1 MRAYPLILAI
11 GGLLLACGSQTSLVA
26 PGLPSD
32 GTANL
37 EAQLVPVL
45 APEPVAEID
54 LWQDKELIQAPA
66 AKAPSALE
74 LPKVLHFNLKNG
86 LQVIAVQDSALP
98 VTTLQIAVKT
108 GKRAT
113 QRDKVG
119 IADFTAQAMTRGT
132 KLRDAARIAREV
144 ESIGGALQAS
154 AGYEATF
161 FSCKS
166 LSKDLKTCLTIL
178 PDIMANPKFP
188 ASELDLIRRNLHA
201 AVRQRLDDAGQLA
214 SAHFQSALWGDGHAR
229 GWVMSNRTIDAIARQ
244 DMVDWHKQWMVPNN
258 AVLAISGDFNAA
270 TIASVLEKSFGR
282 WRKGTVPQVQE
293 GKAPK
298 LQGLRIRLVDKPGQ
312 TQSHIRL
319 GHYGI
324 AHGDASF
331 YAATAFNYTLGGGQF
346 SSRLMKTVRSA
357 EGKAYSAS
365 SRLDRN
371 RDIGAFVA
379 GTFTRSAETVATIK
393 LMLRVMT
400 AMAASGPTEEE
411 LASAAT
417 NIAGSYATRFETA
430 GDFAN
435 ALLAADL
442 HDFNDQYVSL
452 YPLNIAKVTRAQA
465 ASAAAKILDPANF
478 ILVIAGDA
486 KIVGP
491 QLKATGWSYELVS
504 HTEPVSNWERAILKE
519 SQTEAVDPKAV
530 AGATKLLE
538 AALVAKGG
546 ANRLQKLKSYLWSGS
561 ATLNLPTGP
570 IQAEVKKRYL
580 GPDKLRLDMQIGGGK
595 VKIATVLH
603 GATGWALEEG
613 PRGRQNREFT
623 PQELEALSTQLWR
636 DPELVLLRHK
646 EAGAT
651 VRPRGTLSIAGEDIV
666 AVTVTS
672 AGGARSVTLL
682 INAKTKLLIGMDYS
696 DQDLKASERYEDYKK
711 VGGLQV
717 AHTRSTKGAQ
727 VDMKVVIKS
736 FTLDK
741 DVSDPDF
748 LRPTGSG
755 SESPAKK

>member
-1 MRAYPLILAI
+1 
-11 GGLLLACGSQTSLVA
+11 V
-26 PGLPSD
+26 
-32 GTANL
+32 
-37 EAQLVPVL
+37 
-45 APEPVAEID
+45 D
-54 LWQDKELIQAPA
+54 LWEGKDLIQAPA

-74 LPKVLHFNLKNG
+74 LPKVMHFQLKNG
-86 LQVIAVQDSALP
+86 LQVIAVPDSALP
-98 VTTLQIAVKT
+98 VTTMQIAVKA
-108 GKRAT
+108 GKRGSP
-113 QRDKVG
+113 RDKVG

-188 ASELDLIRRNLHA
+188 ESELDLIRRNLHA
-201 AVRQRLDDAGQLA
+201 AVRQRMDDAGQLA
-214 SAHFQSALWGDGHAR
+214 SAHFESALWGDEHAR

-244 DMVDWHKQWMVPNN
+244 DLVDWHKRWMLPNN

-270 TIASVLEKSFGR
+270 TIASTLEKSFGR
-282 WRKGTVPQVQE
+282 WRKGAVSTVKD

-312 TQSHIRL
+312 TQSHIRV

-324 AHGDASF
+324 AHGDADF
-331 YAATAFNYTLGGGQF
+331 YAATAFNFVLGGGQF

-357 EGKAYSAS
+357 EGKAYTAS

-371 RDIGAFVA
+371 QDVGAFVA
-379 GTFTRSAETVATIK
+379 GTFTRSSETVATIK

-400 AMAASGPTEEE
+400 EMSAAGPTEEE
-411 LASAAT
+411 LAAAVT
-417 NIAGSYATRFETA
+417 NIAGNYATRFETA
-430 GDFAN
+430 SDLAS

-452 YPLNIAKVTRAQA
+452 YPLNISKVTRSQA

-478 ILVIAGDA
+478 VLVVTGDA

-491 QLKATGWSYELVS
+491 QLKATGWSYDLVS
-504 HTEPVSNWERAILKE
+504 HTDPVSNWEREAKTNSITAVSDPAAIA
-519 SQTEAVDPKAV
+519 S
-530 AGATKLLE
+530 ATKLLE

-546 ANRLQKLKSYLWSGS
+546 AKRLQKLKSYHWNGS
-561 ATLNLPTGP
+561 ASLNLPTGP

-595 VKIATVLH
+595 VKIATVLQ
-603 GATGWALEEG
+603 GPTGWAQEEG
-613 PRGRQNREFT
+613 PRGKQNREFT
-623 PQELEALSTQLWR
+623 PQELEALATQLWR
-636 DPELVLLRHK
+636 DPELVLLRHT

-651 VRPRGTLSIAGEDIV
+651 VKPRGTLSIAGEDAV
-666 AVTVTS
+666 AVSVTS
-672 AGGARSVTLL
+672 AGGTRSVTLL
-682 INAKTKLLIGMDYS
+682 INAKTKLLMGLDYS
-696 DQDLKASERYEDYKK
+696 DQGNNTSERYEDYKK

-717 AHTRSTKGAQ
+717 AHTRATKGAQ

-741 DVSDPDF
+741 DVADSDF
-748 LRPTGSG
+748 LRPA
-755 SESPAKK
+755 SPTK